1 MDLLYTLVIL
11 FYLGV
16 AGLLVYLVLVQEP
29 KQGAGDL
36 MGGSADL
43 FSARGVTG
51 GLYRLTVILGWS
63 SRPWPWS
70 SASGPVDKAGPPRY
84 HGRCLGPWRS
94 WERASMALRR
104 SGV

>member
-51 GLYRLTVILGWS
+51 G
-63 SRPWPWS
+63 PWS

-104 SGV
+104 SGVRIPSAPPKHPPKGGF

>member
-36 MGGSADL
+36 MG
-43 FSARGVTG
+43 ARPT
-51 GLYRLTVILGWS
+51 S
-63 SRPWPWS
+63 S
-70 SASGPVDKAGPPRY
+70 PP
-84 HGRCLGPWRS
+84 G
-94 WERASMALRR
+94 A
-104 SGV
+104 